1 MTAPVMAPMPAGD
14 EPAAGRKKS
23 GAARVWSVVSGIVIA
38 VVLVAAV
45 VALIVAICYR
55 AQGETLTVGGM
66 QYRIVLTGSMEGDR
80 EDSLRTHSI
89 VGIQVAPEDEA
100 QRQEFFASLQVGDI
114 ITFNDWT
121 RTGTQDDPVV
131 NTHRIVEING
141 TETGFTFTTQG
152 DANDAPD
159 AQPIGEDDVIGKVTW
174 SNYGL
179 GAFLYFLCST
189 TGIVVC
195 LIVPAAL
202 ILIYEIFNIARIV
215 RADRHRKQQEESDAR
230 EREIERL
237 RAELEELK
245 RGEEK

>member
-23 GAARVWSVVSGIVIA
+23 GAARVLSVVSGIVIA

-80 EDSLRTHSI
+80 EESLRTRSM
-89 VGIQVAPEDEA
+89 VGMQVAPEDEA

-131 NTHRIVEING
+131 NTHRIVEINE

-152 DANDAPD
+152 DANEAPD
-159 AQPIGEDDVIGKVTW
+159 AQPIGEDDVSGKVTW

-179 GAFLYFLCST
+179 GAFL
-189 TGIVVC
+189 
-195 LIVPAAL
+195 
-202 ILIYEIFNIARIV
+202 
-215 RADRHRKQQEESDAR
+215 
-230 EREIERL
+230 
-237 RAELEELK
+237 
-245 RGEEK
+245 